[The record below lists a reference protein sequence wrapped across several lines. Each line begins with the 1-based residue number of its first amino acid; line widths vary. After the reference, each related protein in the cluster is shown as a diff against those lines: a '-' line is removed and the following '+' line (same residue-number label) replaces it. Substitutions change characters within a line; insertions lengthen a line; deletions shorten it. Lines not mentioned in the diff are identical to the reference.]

1 MTKTTMDGLTKRDAS
16 VVTAATAYLADLGF
30 TVLDVFMVEADIG
43 GSQMDALVLTPDGE
57 ADQVS
62 VLLQDGVGSHAA
74 VA

>member
-1 MTKTTMDGLTKRDAS
+1 MTKTTTEGLTKRDAR
-16 VVTAATAYLADLGF
+16 VVTAATAYLAGLGF
-30 TVLDVFMVEADIG
+30 TALDVFMVVADIG
-43 GSQMDALVLTPDGE
+43 ASQMDALVLTPDGE